1 MEDTGSIFCSLIKE
15 ATTRGFR
22 GFLAQ
27 RILKLVIANSVSI
40 QENVTLIRKEKASHV
55 H

>member
-27 RILKLVIANSVSI
+27 RILKLVIANLSI